1 LNSALLREIA
11 IGLRDLSYQNSQ
23 EDLLKI
29 ANKVNSKDPYL
40 LTALGIGVDEKR
52 ELFYADYVKQLPTDP
67 LTFTASQSSI
77 LWELHPNASINLIK
91 KRAQSPSLT
100 VNQRKEAITTIAFMS
115 TPEAAHTML
124 DLTKSKLADVAQQ
137 ADYWVNFRKTNT
149 WENIIAWKQEEEQ
162 QLSREQKWMIQSE
175 NLLLNDTTLVLE
187 KRQELA
193 QKLAMDTYGA
203 RLLMVDAAKGKIKPK
218 IRQLIELH
226 IFNNKD
232 ISIRSLAA
240 DYFKRPGGKSLS
252 LDLAMNMPSDAKK
265 GKNIFETN
273 CISCHKI
280 AGKGADI
287 GPDLTLIKKKFDK
300 KSMLDA
306 IINPSASLTF
316 GYEPWMISTQSSS
329 YYGFLMADSKQ
340 IILKDLTGKRINI
353 KASDVRSR
361 VQQKNSLMPEPTSMG
376 LKEKDLSD
384 LTGYLLSLK

>member
-1 LNSALLREIA
+1 M
-11 IGLRDLSYQNSQ
+11 
-23 EDLLKI
+23 
-29 ANKVNSKDPYL
+29 
-40 LTALGIGVDEKR
+40 TALGIGVDEKR
-52 ELFYADYVKQLPTDP
+52 EFFYADYVKKLPANP
-67 LTFTASQSSI
+67 LIFSAAQSSI

-100 VNQRKEAITTIAFMS
+100 ANQRKEAMTTIAFMS
-115 TPEAAHTML
+115 TPEAAHAML
-124 DLTKSKLADVAQQ
+124 DLTKSKLADVARQ
-137 ADYWVNFRKTNT
+137 ADYWVSFRKTNT
-149 WENIIAWKQEEEQ
+149 WENVIAWKVEEEQ

-175 NLLLNDTTLVLE
+175 NSLLNDTTLVAE
-187 KRQELA
+187 KKQELA
-193 QKLAMDTYGA
+193 QKLALDTYGA

-218 IRQLIELH
+218 VRELIELH

-240 DYFKRPGGKSLS
+240 DYFRRPGGKSLS
-252 LDLAMNMPSDAKK
+252 MDLAMNMPADAKK

-280 AGKGADI
+280 GGKGADI

-306 IINPSASLTF
+306 IINPSASLAF
-316 GYEPWMISTQSSS
+316 GYEPWMISTQSGS
-329 YYGFLMADSKQ
+329 YYGFLMADAKQ
-340 IILKDLTGKRINI
+340 IILKDLTGKRNNI
-353 KASDVRSR
+353 KASDVTSR

-384 LTGYLLSLK
+384 LTGYLLSL